1 MDNSLGRW
9 DASFGDGSGMFFL
22 DNSVTIL
29 LPDMQDERGAYGS
42 GWVIIL
48 LSLLFLFPHSLFS
61 SIFLET
67 HKQLSWPPL

>member
-1 MDNSLGRW
+1 MDNSSGRR
-9 DASFGDGSGMFFL
+9 DASFCDRSGMFFL
-22 DNSVTIL
+22 ENSVTIL
-29 LPDMQDERGAYGS
+29 FPDIPYERGAYGS

-67 HKQLSWPPL
+67 HKQLSWPPV